1 MGEKTV
7 DLNAGTI
14 YLDDIPLEM
23 TGELTMTTEEEC
35 DDTAFPLKLISP
47 SEFMGTI
54 NDIYAKGL
62 LLGMIEQIR
71 ARAFY
76 IRALAET
83 NNWRK
88 MHGYP
93 MRRRHKTKI

>member
-14 YLDDIPLEM
+14 YLDDIPLGM

-35 DDTAFPLKLISP
+35 DDTAFPLKLTDK
-47 SEFMGTI
+47 EVVLTGTI
-54 NDIYAKGL
+54 DNMNGFFQHYFDVMRQQLID
-62 LLGMIEQIR
+62 IR
-71 ARAFY
+71 AFIAP
-76 IRALAET
+76 

-93 MRRRHKTKI
+93 MRRKGGK